1 MAAFNFG
8 NEENSYG
15 GNSVTGGAD
24 LYCEVRYACG

>member
-8 NEENSYG
+8 NEENSFR

-24 LYCEVRYACG
+24 LYCEVR